1 VGPFDFG
8 DKTFNDYMIDL
19 SIVVSLFPFIVE
31 VSVGTSSDGENCTMD
46 EKVASLLWRLTN
58 L

>member
-1 VGPFDFG
+1 VRPFGFSDRTFG
-8 DKTFNDYMIDL
+8 DYMIDL
-19 SIVVSLFPFIVE
+19 SIVVSLFPFLVE

>member
-8 DKTFNDYMIDL
+8 DNTFNDYMIDL

-46 EKVASLLWRLTN
+46 EKVASLLWRLV
-58 L
+58 